1 MSITQEKIDRIN
13 ELAHKAKS
21 DEGLTKE
28 EIIERQQL
36 RQEYIESF
44 MGNLENQLKNIS
56 IVDADGKISE
66 VKKIKT
72 KNPLN

>member
-44 MGNLENQLKNIS
+44 RGNLENQLKNIS

>member
-44 MGNLENQLKNIS
+44 RGNLENQLKNIS

-66 VKKIKT
+66 VKKRKT
-72 KNPLN
+72 KKPLN